1 MVVIELE
8 DAGSA
13 QRLALR
19 KKLKLLPEKTLDLS
33 KKSKV
38 YIDLAVREG
47 FTSHLKSITCDIYLQ
62 SYLQKCLRLS
72 LHAKP

>member
-1 MVVIELE
+1 MIELE

-19 KKLKLLPEKTLDLS
+19 KKLKLLPKDKTLDLS

-47 FTSHLKSITCDIYLQ
+47 FEPSIRDYRIHAFQACSFSHSDTSPFLGNL
-62 SYLQKCLRLS
+62 
-72 LHAKP
+72 